1 MRARNAHP
9 YRWPPAFV
17 ETNSGECTQYLTS
30 PSSWHCTVA
39 LSPSHPP
46 SDHSASYRCAT
57 GDPPSLTAMNL
68 STVRRGDLR
77 SPRRASLPGRL
88 VEPLS
93 HRSRC
98 KRGGW
103 GAIAPQGR
111 ALDICAGDVDLV
123 RPKLASIPPNRW
135 PSSFAEHHRQ
145 LLGHGL
151 VVDIASLVA
160 STFASLAQCGQV
172 AERTGGE

>member
-1 MRARNAHP
+1 VGHCP
-9 YRWPPAFV
+9 IPPRI
-17 ETNSGECTQYLTS
+17 TL
-30 PSSWHCTVA
+30 
-39 LSPSHPP
+39 
-46 SDHSASYRCAT
+46 ASQRFAT
-57 GDPPSLTAMNL
+57 GDTPFPFTAMNL

-77 SPRRASLPGRL
+77 SPRRASLRRRL
-88 VEPLS
+88 AEPLS
-93 HRSRC
+93 RQSRW

-111 ALDICAGDVDLV
+111 ALDFCAGDVDWV

-145 LLGHGL
+145 FLGHGL
-151 VVDIASLVA
+151 VVDVASLVA
-160 STFASLAQCGQV
+160 SAFASLAQCGQV